1 MSLPQQKPQATA
13 LEHCLS
19 ELKALLGDRI
29 STASDV
35 RQLHG
40 KDASFHEVH
49 LPDAVAF
56 VKSNEEVAEIVKSCV
71 RHQIPII
78 PFGSGTSL
86 EGHIAALH
94 GGISLDLSRM
104 NQVLEV
110 NENDLCLLYT
120 SPSPRDSFRSRMPS
134 SA

>member
-49 LPDAVAF
+49 PPDAFAF
-56 VKSNEEVAEIVKSCV
+56 VKSTEEVAEM
-71 RHQIPII
+71 Q
-78 PFGSGTSL
+78 F
-86 EGHIAALH
+86 
-94 GGISLDLSRM
+94 
-104 NQVLEV
+104 
-110 NENDLCLLYT
+110 
-120 SPSPRDSFRSRMPS
+120 
-134 SA
+134 